1 MTTAGPTRVKTLKID
16 DRDVS
21 GREEETI
28 LEVARQNGINI
39 PTLCYMEGLSSVG
52 ACRLC
57 LVEIKG
63 SPKLFPACVT
73 LVREGMEVVT
83 KSERLTRYRQMIV
96 ELLFSEGNHICAV
109 CVSNGRCELQ
119 SLAQTLGIDSIR
131 VPYRYPKRTVDASHE
146 RFVADLNRCILC
158 TRCVRACD
166 EIEGA
171 HTWDILGRGVDSHI
185 MSDLNQPWGSS
196 QTCTSCGKCVH
207 ACPVGALVEKG
218 KSVAEMTKKRG
229 FVPYIMTIR
238 EGRR

>member
-1 MTTAGPTRVKTLKID
+1 MTTAGPARVKTLKID

-83 KSERLTRYRQMIV
+83 KSERLTHYRQMIL
-96 ELLFSEGNHICAV
+96 ELLFSEGNHVCSV

-119 SLAQTLGIDSIR
+119 SLAQALGIDSIR

-171 HTWDILGRGVDSHI
+171 HTWDIMGRGVESHI
-185 MSDLNQPWGSS
+185 MSDLNQQWGSS

>member
-1 MTTAGPTRVKTLKID
+1 MTTAGPARVKTLKID

-83 KSERLTRYRQMIV
+83 KSERLTHYRRMIL
-96 ELLFSEGNHICAV
+96 ELLFSEGNHVCSV

-119 SLAQTLGIDSIR
+119 SLAQALGIDSIR

-171 HTWDILGRGVDSHI
+171 HTWDIMGRGVESHI
-185 MSDLNQPWGSS
+185 MSDLNQQWGSS

>member
-1 MTTAGPTRVKTLKID
+1 M
-16 DRDVS
+16 
-21 GREEETI
+21 
-28 LEVARQNGINI
+28 EVA
-39 PTLCYMEGLSSVG
+39 
-52 ACRLC
+52 
-57 LVEIKG
+57 
-63 SPKLFPACVT
+63 
-73 LVREGMEVVT
+73 T

-96 ELLFSEGNHICAV
+96 ELLFSEGNHICSV

-171 HTWDILGRGVDSHI
+171 HTWDILGRGVNSHI